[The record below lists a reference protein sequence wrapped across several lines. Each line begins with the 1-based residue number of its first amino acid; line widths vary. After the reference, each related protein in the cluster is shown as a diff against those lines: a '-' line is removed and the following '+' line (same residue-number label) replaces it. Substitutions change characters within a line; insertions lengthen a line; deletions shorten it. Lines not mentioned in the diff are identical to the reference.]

1 MSKLNIYKKLPKKLK
16 LYVVA
21 FALTVSAGSSTL
33 AGCTKCPQNTN
44 TPTPTNIV
52 NDITTPTID
61 VTQPVTPTATPTP
74 TPIPHKTKQEVAE
87 ELKNVKVSV
96 DDLMN
101 EDVVYPTY
109 FGAVD
114 DNLTDEMIKRISYF
128 ESFGV
133 ISYSDAKILVTY
145 LNYCYLNSD
154 AVDKDKA
161 EQFLSLVNDHNLNE
175 LNTHIIKYILKYN
188 YNHPDNQI
196 VISWGAIDN
205 ALGKDGRA
213 VLNSIQKDATKVLTT
228 DSSIDDVIKI
238 INNNSYNVFVTNKDG
253 STTNIV
259 GSSDDLNICVKYME
273 SYIVHKIRVLILD
286 YRFFEKYPSDEAI
299 EQIVNNLS
307 IKEAFSDPEHANV
320 RRHGF
325 DANAFYEEDLIKEEN
340 ELEKKLK

>member
-1 MSKLNIYKKLPKKLK
+1 MKKSIAVILILMIMVG
-16 LYVVA
+16 L
-21 FALTVSAGSSTL
+21 LTGCAEKPRNQSEKNGSI
-33 AGCTKCPQNTN
+33 AA
-44 TPTPTNIV
+44 TPTITPTN
-52 NDITTPTID
+52 
-61 VTQPVTPTATPTP
+61 TPTATPTP

-128 ESFGV
+128 DSFGV

-161 EQFLSLVNDHNLNE
+161 EQFLSLVNDHNLNI
-175 LNTHIIKYILKYN
+175 LTTHIIKYILKYN

-205 ALGKDGRA
+205 ALGKDGSA
-213 VLNSIQKDATKVLTT
+213 VLNNIQKDIVKTLTTNLSIEDIVKTLTT
-228 DSSIDDVIKI
+228 DLSIEDIVNKYLNNDNYNITITSKNKSKTNIAGLSDNLNIVVKFMETQI
-238 INNNSYNVFVTNKDG
+238 INGY
-253 STTNIV
+253 STIIV
-259 GSSDDLNICVKYME
+259 DNCLWDKV
-273 SYIVHKIRVLILD
+273 
-286 YRFFEKYPSDEAI
+286 PSDEIIQYHFSKSNSI
-299 EQIVNNLS
+299 ES
-307 IKEAFSDPEHANV
+307 AFSDPEHANV
-320 RRHGF
+320 RRYGF
-325 DANAFYEEDLIKEEN
+325 DANAFYEEDLQ
-340 ELEKKLK
+340 

>member
-1 MSKLNIYKKLPKKLK
+1 MKKSIAVILILMIMVG
-16 LYVVA
+16 L
-21 FALTVSAGSSTL
+21 LTGCAEKPRKQSEKNGSL
-33 AGCTKCPQNTN
+33 AATPTITPTN
-44 TPTPTNIV
+44 TPTAIPS
-52 NDITTPTID
+52 
-61 VTQPVTPTATPTP
+61 P

-114 DNLTDEMIKRISYF
+114 DSLTDEMIKRISYF
-128 ESFGV
+128 DSFGA

-154 AVDKDKA
+154 AVDKNKA
-161 EQFLSLVNDHNLNE
+161 EQFLSIVNDRSLNNLT
-175 LNTHIIKYILKYN
+175 THIIKYILKYN

-228 DSSIDDVIKI
+228 DSSIDDEIKT
-238 INNNSYNVFVTNKDG
+238 INNDSYNVFVTNKDG

-259 GSSDDLNICVKYME
+259 GSSDDLNIAVKFLE
-273 SYIVHKIRVLILD
+273 SYIVYGIRTLILD
-286 YRFFEKYPSDEAI
+286 FYFFEKYPSDEAI
-299 EQIVNNLS
+299 EQIVNNTF
-307 IKEAFSDPEHANV
+307 IEEAFNYPEYANV

-325 DANAFYEEDLIKEEN
+325 DANSFYEEDLQ
-340 ELEKKLK
+340 